1 MGKLWDHG
9 FDADVCNGCPHKN
22 GEADGVVGTAA
33 QKFSETVGED
43 YCGLCGCPLKNLKA
57 ISNGPPEDCPR
68 TAVHKGE

>member
-9 FDADVCNGCPHKN
+9 FDADVCDNCEHKN
-22 GEADGVVGTAA
+22 GEADGIVGSTA
-33 QKFSETVGED
+33 QKVSEVAGED

-68 TAVHKGE
+68 TAQHKGK